1 MYEFKRGVIQG
12 NTMENTIGLSLLG
25 ILSIWLS
32 VVILGRIHMSKE
44 ASRCLL
50 KRNQLRK
57 INTHQNQN
65 LASAEQND

>member
-44 ASRCLL
+44 ASRWLQ

-65 LASAEQND
+65 LARIEKND